1 MDGPSNSRDE
11 GPPSHR
17 EVELL
22 PLTGPQIVEFARA
35 RGVQNSDSLLEA
47 IDAKHARGFA
57 CKPQD
62 LIELCDD
69 WREHGRIRAHLDQI
83 ETHARARLT
92 ARPDRREKADL
103 SLEKARSGAQR
114 LALAVMLSRR
124 LTVRYSAGADRDATG
139 GAPINPRALLPDWS
153 ANEVSALLE
162 RPIFVEGGYGR
173 VRFHHR
179 SVMEFLAAC
188 QIHDLIEAGLLA
200 QSAAARLVFGL
211 TPTNQMI
218 LKPSMRPVAGWLA
231 LLRSDMF
238 ERIVKLEP
246 DALLTQGDPESLTD
260 LQRER
265 ALLGFVGRYGRG
277 QWRGLEVPNLQ
288 VARLA
293 QLNLTGTVLAAWGQG
308 VESPEV
314 SMVTSAD
321 GFCRRNDQA
330 A

>member
-1 MDGPSNSRDE
+1 MPVPAVVCAADSEDEFIRIAMDGPSNSRDE

-69 WREHGRIRAHLDQI
+69 WREHGRIRADLDQI

-103 SLEKARSGAQR
+103 SLEKARSGAQW

-179 SVMEFLAAC
+179 SVM
-188 QIHDLIEAGLLA
+188 
-200 QSAAARLVFGL
+200 
-211 TPTNQMI
+211 
-218 LKPSMRPVAGWLA
+218 
-231 LLRSDMF
+231 
-238 ERIVKLEP
+238 
-246 DALLTQGDPESLTD
+246 
-260 LQRER
+260 
-265 ALLGFVGRYGRG
+265 
-277 QWRGLEVPNLQ
+277 
-288 VARLA
+288 
-293 QLNLTGTVLAAWGQG
+293 
-308 VESPEV
+308 
-314 SMVTSAD
+314 
-321 GFCRRNDQA
+321 
-330 A
+330 